1 MTVECPELEIVIQM
15 MATVSSLLSLALLL
29 SCSLSVLARQEW
41 EEEPGYREV
50 NPQGDVV
57 MVCRVRNKKGECRWE
72 RDNTPIAAYKGKYE
86 WAGDT
91 KTGDCSLRILN
102 ANYDYD
108 NGGWVCQ
115 VTASSFRERDTLIS
129 HPANLVVRG
138 EHLDFYC
145 SEEPWCVIVANFDIS
160 LILQV
165 IKLDWKKVQ
174 CCLLVNIL
182 KIRAYSML
190 L

>member
-1 MTVECPELEIVIQM
+1 M
-15 MATVSSLLSLALLL
+15 SSLSLVILVLSI
-29 SCSLSVLARQEW
+29 SLVTARQEW

-50 NPQGDVV
+50 NPEGDVV
-57 MVCRVRNKKGECRWE
+57 MVCRVRNKAGECRWE
-72 RDNTPIAAYKGKYE
+72 RDNTPIAAYAGKYE

-91 KTGDCSLRILN
+91 EAGDCSLRILN
-102 ANYDYD
+102 AKYEYD

-138 EHLDFYC
+138 ESDRPG
-145 SEEPWCVIVANFDIS
+145 SPA
-160 LILQV
+160 LILQYFCKSFD
-165 IKLDWKKVQ
+165 IEC
-174 CCLLVNIL
+174 CCLLVNIENQCNS
-182 KIRAYSML
+182 IL